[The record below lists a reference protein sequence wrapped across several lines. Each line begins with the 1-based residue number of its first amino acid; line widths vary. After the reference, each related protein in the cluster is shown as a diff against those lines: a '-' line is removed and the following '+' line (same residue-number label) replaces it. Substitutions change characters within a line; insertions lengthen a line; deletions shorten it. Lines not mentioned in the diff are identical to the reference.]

1 MPRRFDAV
9 VTVKLGGVQLR
20 NVAQQVGLDFR
31 QGSFRYGMS
40 NDVGA
45 MMGGG
50 LCWLDY
56 NNDGWE
62 DLYVVNSYSDSDVTK
77 WEANGGLP
85 RSALFENVNGK
96 FVDVSRRSGAD
107 LAVKGDGCVAADFN
121 GDGYTDLL
129 VTTTTASSSSGTTAT
144 APSPRARAPPA

>member
-1 MPRRFDAV
+1 
-9 VTVKLGGVQLR
+9 
-20 NVAQQVGLDFR
+20 
-31 QGSFRYGMS
+31 MS

-62 DLYVVNSYSDSDVTK
+62 DLFVVNSYSDSDVTK

-96 FVDVSRRSGAD
+96 FVDVSRGSSAD

-129 VTTTTASSSSGTTAT
+129 VTTTTGIKLLWNNGT
-144 APSPRARAPPA
+144 APSPRRARRRHDRIRLVHGRRRRGRERRR